1 MPLSQ
6 DDLDAFSKGI
16 NRFQREDP
24 TFRVHYEEE
33 SKEVGWT
40 PSCYSFETLVV
51 GTMAAVTARDG
62 SIQCAHRVLCV
73 QTIISGMGELHL
85 EIYAE
90 VSRVKQFLYCPGRCT

>member
-1 MPLSQ
+1 MLLSQ

-33 SKEVGWT
+33 SKEVHVGW
-40 PSCYSFETLVV
+40 SYYSFETLVV

-62 SIQCAHRVLCV
+62 SIQCAPYFVFCV
-73 QTIISGMGELHL
+73 CRLSSQVWEN
-85 EIYAE
+85 
-90 VSRVKQFLYCPGRCT
+90 CTWKSMLR